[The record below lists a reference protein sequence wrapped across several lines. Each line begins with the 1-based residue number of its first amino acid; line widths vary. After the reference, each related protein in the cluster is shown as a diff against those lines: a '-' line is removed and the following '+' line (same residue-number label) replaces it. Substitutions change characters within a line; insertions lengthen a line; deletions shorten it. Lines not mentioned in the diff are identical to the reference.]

1 MIKLKNKEEKLIP
14 EELSLKN
21 IENIYQNLLPYVIQT
36 PFIQGWSLINEILN
50 TNVIFKCEFLQ
61 NSGTFKVRG
70 AINNVLN
77 LTDIQKKSGV
87 TAVSAGN
94 HAIATSYVADK
105 FSLKN
110 KIFMYESAYQ
120 YRIDKCNELNA
131 NLHFTDPHSAFKDVT
146 IASEDEGYYFIHPFD
161 GEYTLQGTASLGLEL
176 CNQIENIDN
185 IIISVGGGG
194 LISGVGSSIK
204 QIYPK
209 CKVIGVEPDGAQG
222 LSQSLIQK
230 KPLNTVS
237 INTIA
242 DSLSAPLHMPY
253 SFSVCESVIDRMV
266 TVSDYEMKKSMK
278 FMFEN
283 YKMLLEPACVAGIAA
298 LLGPLRNQ
306 LSNQNTVILLCGSNI
321 DAQSWNNIVFK

>member
-1 MIKLKNKEEKLIP
+1 MIP
-14 EELSLKN
+14 EELSINK
-21 IENIYQNLLPYVIQT
+21 IQNIYQNLAPYVIKT
-36 PFIQGWSLINEILN
+36 PFIHGWSSINEILC
-50 TNVIFKCEFLQ
+50 TNAIFKCEFLQ
-61 NSGTFKVRG
+61 NAGTFKARG

-77 LTDIQKKSGV
+77 LTDLQMKSGV

-94 HAIATSYVADK
+94 HAIATSYVAHK
-105 FSLKN
+105 FSLRN
-110 KIFMYESAYQ
+110 KIFIYESANQ

-131 NLHFTDPHSAFKDVT
+131 NLHFTDPDSAFKNVK

-161 GEYTLQGTASLGLEL
+161 GQYTLQGTASLGLEL

-185 IIISVGGGG
+185 IIISCGGGG
-194 LISGVGSSIK
+194 LIAGIGSAIK

-230 KPLNTVS
+230 KPLNKVS

-253 SFSVCESVIDRMV
+253 SFSVCEMVIDQMV
-266 TVSDYEMKKSMK
+266 TVSDYEMKKSMR

-298 LLGPLRNQ
+298 LLGPLQNQ
-306 LSNQNTVILLCGSNI
+306 LINQNTVILLCGSNI
-321 DAQSWNNIVFK
+321 DAQSWNNLVFR